1 MVNQLRILF
10 LLMSKLRDGTKAT
23 SAMKKDVGQE
33 FFSRQ
38 VLPGPNVSGGV
49 LNGSSAQ
56 AVASHTP
63 VSMVTQ
69 PLRLLCS
76 PPPH

>member
-10 LLMSKLRDGTKAT
+10 LLLSKLRDSAKAA

-33 FFSRQ
+33 FFSHQ
-38 VLPGPNVSGGV
+38 VLLGPNISGGV

-69 PLRLLCS
+69 PLSLLCS